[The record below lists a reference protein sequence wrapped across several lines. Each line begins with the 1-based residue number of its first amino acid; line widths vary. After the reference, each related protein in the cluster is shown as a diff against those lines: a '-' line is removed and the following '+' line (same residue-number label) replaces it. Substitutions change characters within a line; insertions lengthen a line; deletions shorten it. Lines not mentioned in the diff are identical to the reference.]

1 MLLSVLQIIPRLDTG
16 GAERTTIDIARAV
29 VAAGGTA
36 HIATSGGRM
45 LDEAKGAGATIH
57 LLDAGAKNPFVIW
70 KNAALLAGIMRMHDI
85 CIIHARSRA
94 PAWSA
99 LMAARRTGAHFITT
113 YHGIYSGGFPGKRLY
128 NSVMARGEIVIANSA
143 ATARHIASVHGVTAP
158 RVTTIPRGTDLS
170 RFDPAAISASRKQAM
185 RDAFSVAAETPIMLH
200 AARLTRWKGQKVAI
214 EALARLKKL
223 WPALNGGAFPALVFA
238 GDAQG
243 RDEYQREMADLAA
256 RLGVAGDIR
265 MAGHVDDVP
274 AALAVA
280 RVALAPSIEPEA
292 FGRSAV
298 EAQAM
303 GVPVIASKLGAQAD
317 TLIDGETG
325 LHVPPD
331 DAASLARAM
340 ATLLL
345 ADEATHARFA
355 LAARKNARTY
365 TVEAMCAATLGVY
378 RSVLEPVP

>member
-1 MLLSVLQIIPRLDTG
+1 MAG
-16 GAERTTIDIARAV
+16 GA
-29 VAAGGTA
+29 A
-36 HIATSGGRM
+36 HIATTGGRM
-45 LDEAKGAGATIH
+45 LDEAKAAGATIH
-57 LLDAGAKNPFVIW
+57 LFDAATKNPMAIW
-70 KNAALLAGIMRMHDI
+70 KNAAWLTRISRAHAIN
-85 CIIHARSRA
+85 IIHARSRA

-143 ATARHIASVHGVTAP
+143 ATARHIAKVHGVTAP
-158 RVTTIPRGTDLS
+158 CVETIPRGTDLS
-170 RFDPAAISASRKQAM
+170 RFDPAAISVSRLQAM

-200 AARLTRWKGQKVAI
+200 AARLTRWKGQLVAI
-214 EALARLKKL
+214 GALARLKQL

-265 MAGHVDDVP
+265 MAGHVEDVP
-274 AALAVA
+274 AALAA
-280 RVALAPSIEPEA
+280 SRIALAPSIAAEA

-303 GVPVIASKLGAQAD
+303 GIPVIASRLGAQEE
-317 TLIDGETG
+317 TVIDGQTG

-331 DAASLARAM
+331 DEAALARAM
-340 ATLLL
+340 AKLLL
-345 ADEATHARFA
+345 ADDATHKRFA
-355 LAARKNARTY
+355 EAARKNAAHY
-365 TVEAMCAATLGVY
+365 TVEAMCAATLDVY
-378 RSVLEPVP
+378 RRVMEKAR

>member
-1 MLLSVLQIIPRLDTG
+1 MRLSVLQVIPRLDTG
-16 GAERTTIDIARAV
+16 GAERTTIDVARAI
-29 VAAGGTA
+29 VAAGGAA

-45 LDEAKGAGATIH
+45 LDEAKAAGATVH
-57 LLDAGAKNPFVIW
+57 LFDAATKNPLAIW
-70 KNAALLAGIMRMHDI
+70 KNAGVLAELARRHDI
-85 CIIHARSRA
+85 NIIHARSRA

-143 ATARHIASVHGVTAP
+143 ATARHIANVHGVTAP
-158 RVTTIPRGTDLS
+158 RVKTIPRGTDLS
-170 RFDPAAISASRKQAM
+170 RFDPAAVAPSRRQAM

-200 AARLTRWKGQKVAI
+200 AARLTRWKGQLVAI
-214 EALARLKKL
+214 EALARLKQL
-223 WPALNGGAFPALVFA
+223 WPALKGGAFPALVFA

-243 RDEYQREMADLAA
+243 REDYQREMADLAA

-280 RVALAPSIEPEA
+280 RIALAPAIEPEA

-303 GVPVIASKLGAQAD
+303 GVPVIASKLGAQEE
-317 TLIDGETG
+317 TVIDGQTG
-325 LHVPPD
+325 LHVASS
-331 DAASLARAM
+331 DAAALARAM

-345 ADEATHARFA
+345 ADDEVYASFA
-355 LAARKNARTY
+355 VAARKNATSY
-365 TVEAMCAATLGVY
+365 TVEAMCAATLAVY
-378 RSVLEPVP
+378 RRVLEKAP